1 MKTFKLSTLVF
12 VILAVAI
19 AASQKD
25 CGICPNELPPGW
37 NYVACPGTCNNFAGS
52 ENKVCEIKL
61 DLHPNCFGNSD
72 DFEKY
77 SNDYVKDWCK
87 CTCDTCGNST
97 STFPPQE
104 PDNEKHVLP
113 SISMNEANNN
123 KALQHWLNTRHMLEQ
138 RNKTKS
144 GYWSLSRVEGW
155 PQLKSKR
162 WWHLCA

>member
-37 NYVACPGTCNNFAGS
+37 NYVACPGTCNNFAGRES
-52 ENKVCEIKL
+52 NVCELKL
-61 DLHPNCFGNSD
+61 DYPDCFGNSD

-87 CTCDTCGNST
+87 CTCDTCVAAST
-97 STFPPQE
+97 EDTE
-104 PDNEKHVLP
+104 PAPLEIEETDH
-113 SISMNEANNN
+113 SAI
-123 KALQHWLNTRHMLEQ
+123 QHWLKHIY
-138 RNKTKS
+138 NKTKS
-144 GYWSLSRVEGW
+144 EYWAFSGVEGW